1 MMCSVVDRVKNL
13 VVYFDHNDCVAGV
26 QWDDVVSNPVAQLP
40 KVSSPVKVQQIKKKK
55 GEDLPDFYRKLRDK
69 TIQNEDFSHVVEE
82 KGTDKGDGSEDDTDF
97 SDSDYE
103 FMDGDDDLF
112 VDHVDDDVVD
122 QGVAKGKKIAKG
134 KKATGSR
141 LRGSELSV
149 INDDGEELSTDE
161 EGLQLPHEV
170 RPVSVGVSSTRLPR
184 P

>member
-112 VDHVDDDVVD
+112 VDHVDDD
-122 QGVAKGKKIAKG
+122 
-134 KKATGSR
+134 
-141 LRGSELSV
+141 
-149 INDDGEELSTDE
+149 GEELSTDE